1 MTRSYVI
8 QLDCFEEVFL
18 RPPDGDLCYG
28 YGFYSGCVLVHHL
41 VGCLRLHCAVHSD
54 HVVHEEDAAL
64 LVVHLDRAVAF
75 VHVVFDR
82 LLER

>member
-8 QLDCFEEVFL
+8 QLDCFEEVVL
-18 RPPDGDLCYG
+18 RLPDVDLCYD

-41 VGCLRLHCAVHSD
+41 VGCLRLHCEVHSD
-54 HVVHEEDAAL
+54 LLVHAAAVAL
-64 LVVHLDRAVAF
+64 LVVHLDRVVALA
-75 VHVVFDR
+75 HEVFDR